1 MTLKADSKKHRI
13 FVYGTLRVG
22 QPFHHLLG
30 VAPVETTTT
39 PPIYE
44 LLNLGRYP
52 GLVEHGQT
60 PIVGEVY
67 EVDRETL
74 EQLDEYEEHPV
85 EYIRTQ
91 IKLSDGSLAET
102 YIFQA
107 NAKNY
112 PKILSGDWVNRPRP
126 QPELYK
132 SLDEMLDEHKN

>member
-1 MTLKADSKKHRI
+1 MIPPTPAANPERARLLKRAPCSAGGRS
-13 FVYGTLRVG
+13 
-22 QPFHHLLG
+22 QLG
-30 VAPVETTTT
+30 VPNAGLRP
-39 PPIYE
+39 
-44 LLNLGRYP
+44 YP
-52 GLVEHGQT
+52 RG
-60 PIVGEVY
+60 
-67 EVDRETL
+67 TL

-107 NAKNY
+107 NEKNY